1 MKKTK
6 VSNISGFFEG
16 HVSELMFRQK
26 YSEAKLLPEQLIF
39 LMALWKSSFFP
50 PASLW
55 AYQVTGI
62 EFVRFAERFPQVSL
76 PEDSGE
82 RVKRGFVAFRNVCM
96 NCHAINGEGGKKARD
111 LYQWKMKNENYEIYE
126 IFERWARWW
135 KAFFNTENTERYG
148 VSQRYTESTT
158 SFRNKWIF

>member
-16 HVSELMFRQK
+16 QVGEF
-26 YSEAKLLPEQLIF
+26 
-39 LMALWKSSFFP
+39 
-50 PASLW
+50 
-55 AYQVTGI
+55 YQVTGI

-82 RVKRGFVAFRNVCM
+82 SVKRGFVAFRNVCM

-111 LYQWKMKNENYEIYE
+111 LYQ
-126 IFERWARWW
+126 
-135 KAFFNTENTERYG
+135 
-148 VSQRYTESTT
+148 
-158 SFRNKWIF
+158 